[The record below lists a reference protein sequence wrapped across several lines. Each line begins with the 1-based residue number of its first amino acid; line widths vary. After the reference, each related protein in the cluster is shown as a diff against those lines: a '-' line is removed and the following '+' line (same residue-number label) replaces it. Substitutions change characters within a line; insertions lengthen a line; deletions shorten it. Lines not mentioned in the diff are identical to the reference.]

1 MPPWNDPPPSTAAA
15 VAVPKGRALELGADA
30 TFDITDRRDGEEQ
43 PQLEVSPIT
52 MYVTEYAERY
62 VRGAC
67 GPRISAGEKQQSGI
81 FRARR
86 RAPDPL
92 PLEPVLDLR
101 SRYPR
106 DVSSRSRRA
115 PLTFGARPLPPSA
128 LPIAGSFARSP

>member
-67 GPRISAGEKQQSGI
+67 GPRISAGEKQQSA
-81 FRARR
+81 FPRAASRARPFPSSPSSIFAR
-86 RAPDPL
+86 GVPATFPL
-92 PLEPVLDLR
+92 VR
-101 SRYPR
+101 
-106 DVSSRSRRA
+106 VA
-115 PLTFGARPLPPSA
+115 PL
-128 LPIAGSFARSP
+128 

>member
-52 MYVTEYAERY
+52 MYVTEYAERC

-67 GPRISAGEKQQSGI
+67 GPRIPPAEKQQSGI

-86 RAPDPL
+86 RAPDPRS
-92 PLEPVLDLR
+92 LELVLDPR

-115 PLTFGARPLPPSA
+115 PLTFGARPLPLSA

>member
-1 MPPWNDPPPSTAAA
+1 MSPWNDPPPSTAAA

-67 GPRISAGEKQQSGI
+67 GPRISAGRKATIREFSARGVARPTRSPSSPSSI
-81 FRARR
+81 FARGVP
-86 RAPDPL
+86 ATFPL
-92 PLEPVLDLR
+92 VR
-101 SRYPR
+101 
-106 DVSSRSRRA
+106 VA
-115 PLTFGARPLPPSA
+115 PL
-128 LPIAGSFARSP
+128 